1 MHLSKCNSFH
11 YTQQWENGVVGWTK
25 DWDLHNELQLNIITY
40 KTENTQNGMQ
50 SNLSCYCEL
59 QFLEGEVQ

>member
-1 MHLSKCNSFH
+1 MEWLDGQR
-11 YTQQWENGVVGWTK
+11 T
-25 DWDLHNELQLNIITY
+25 WDLHNVLQLNIITY

-59 QFLEGEVQ
+59 RFLEGEVQWNQSK